1 MREKNGH
8 TYIKELEEKKERKK
22 KKDPMAIF
30 SKKPKKSG
38 QKSRSKLNGGK
49 TDKYSKKY

>member
-8 TYIKELEEKKERKK
+8 TYLKELEEKKERRK

-30 SKKPKKSG
+30 SKKTKKPS

-49 TDKYSKKY
+49 TDKYSKK